1 MEWTEIKIQVP
12 SKLTEFA
19 ENIANMVVPY
29 GIYVEDY
36 SNLEEE
42 VLEVANINLIDEELL
57 KMDRSHSVIHVYISP
72 QNNPFKA
79 ISFLEERYNAEN
91 IECKIVTSSC
101 NQEDW
106 INNWKKYFKSIPI
119 GNKLIIRPIWEDKID
134 SKDRKVLNLEPG
146 LAFGTGMHETTRLCL
161 KMLEDIV
168 TPQKTILDVGCGSG
182 ILAIASLLLGAK
194 SAIGIDIDEL
204 SVKTAIENAKINN
217 VSDKFEAIC
226 GNLTDDIN
234 GKYDIIVVNIVA
246 DILIQLSANI
256 KQFMKQNSIYIM
268 SGIIDSRV
276 QDVKNAIAND
286 FIILQECEE
295 NGWVALK
302 VKFKL

>member
-12 SKLTEFA
+12 SKQTEYA

-36 SNLEEE
+36 SNLEKEIFE
-42 VLEVANINLIDEELL
+42 IANINLIDEELL
-57 KMDRSHSVIHVYISP
+57 QMDRNHSIIHVYISP
-72 QNNPFKA
+72 QNSPVEA

-91 IECKIVTSSC
+91 IEYKIVTSSC
-101 NQEDW
+101 KQEDW
-106 INNWKKYFKSIPI
+106 INNWKKYFKPIPI

-134 SKDRKVLNLEPG
+134 SKNRKVLNLEPG
-146 LAFGTGMHETTRLCL
+146 LAFGTGTHETTRLCL
-161 KMLEDIV
+161 RMLEDVV
-168 TPQKTILDVGCGSG
+168 TPQKTVLDVGCGSG
-182 ILAIASLLLGAK
+182 ILSIASLLLGAK
-194 SAIGIDIDEL
+194 YAIGIDIDEL
-204 SVKTAIENAKINN
+204 AVKTAIENAKINN
-217 VSDKFEAIC
+217 VSDKFEGIC
-226 GNLTDDIN
+226 GNLTDNVN
-234 GKYDIIVVNIVA
+234 GEYDIIVANIVA
-246 DILIQLSANI
+246 DVLIQLSANI

-268 SGIIDSRV
+268 SGIIDSRA

-302 VKFKL
+302 VKAKS